1 MKIYIKGFAEKQNAI
16 ETALSN
22 ERTNKLIIHMLCIIL
37 APHSSCVSH
46 WIDEIH
52 GFISDVDKLKTT
64 KRYPSSKQ
72 IYKWSYGKKQDLV
85 TDENWLIRKI
95 RDVTKKEHITTDL
108 TTLEI
113 MGLLDDACIQYF
125 TWLSLELSKYGTVAN
140 DDVHA
145 EIQNILQQLCIL

>member
-52 GFISDVDKLKTT
+52 GFISN
-64 KRYPSSKQ
+64 
-72 IYKWSYGKKQDLV
+72 V
-85 TDENWLIRKI
+85 THHQNRFISGHMEKNKI
-95 RDVTKKEHITTDL
+95 
-108 TTLEI
+108 
-113 MGLLDDACIQYF
+113 
-125 TWLSLELSKYGTVAN
+125 LSQMKIG
-140 DDVHA
+140 
-145 EIQNILQQLCIL
+145 